1 MSDSEIFESCTDM
14 QIQNSQQITR
24 TLLSCNRLLYSP
36 ISSSQLRIDRIV
48 TNDYEEDETGEDGL
62 EARFTKTVAVS
73 SW

>member
-1 MSDSEIFESCTDM
+1 MSDSESFESQRDTEQSTD
-14 QIQNSQQITR
+14 NEDVVEPH
-24 TLLSCNRLLYSP
+24 RLLYSP
-36 ISSSQLRIDRIV
+36 ISSSQLLIV